1 MNKDIEKDIAW
12 LKKDF
17 GKFRQDINSII
28 SDAGNFSQD
37 KFHET
42 KEKLTTALHD
52 FEGMAV
58 DSAGRVNEYAHEKAD
73 HAIECSRDMVVRHP
87 LTTVLVSFAVGAVT
101 AFLLGK
107 QNHE

>member
-1 MNKDIEKDIAW
+1 MNKQIEQDIAW

-17 GKFRQDINSII
+17 GKFKQDIGSIV

-37 KFHET
+37 KVHET
-42 KEKLTTALHD
+42 KEKLTSALHD

-58 DSAGRVNEYAHEKAD
+58 DTAGRVNEYAHEKAD
-73 HAIECSRDMVVRHP
+73 HAIEYSRDMVVRHP

-107 QNHE
+107 HHE